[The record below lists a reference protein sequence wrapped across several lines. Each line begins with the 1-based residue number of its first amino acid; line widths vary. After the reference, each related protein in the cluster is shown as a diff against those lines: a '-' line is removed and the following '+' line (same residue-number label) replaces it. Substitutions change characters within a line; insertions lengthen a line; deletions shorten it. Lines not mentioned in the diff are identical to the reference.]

1 MDEIKKFAK
10 KMGSIGITIWVG
22 SYVFVTC
29 LNYAAERQVGWGMD
43 MSITTFLNQIHHLM
57 LSFKSRL
64 IPFDK
69 NQGVLHLNF
78 QVFRIR
84 MEFLKAI
91 LRQDMSW
98 YDMKTTSD
106 FATRMTE

>member
-1 MDEIKKFAK
+1 MINSKFQKETGLMDEIKKFAK

-29 LNYAAERQVGWGMD
+29 LNYAAERQVVYKMPKILTKNYL
-43 MSITTFLNQIHHLM
+43 IT
-57 LSFKSRL
+57 
-64 IPFDK
+64 
-69 NQGVLHLNF
+69 